1 MTKDVTLNVAKLAA
15 LFASFAAAVY
25 TAIQAEPS
33 PLIVLFLS
41 WGPLIA
47 VVLWLQK
54 DAQRTG
60 TGAVQDGAI
69 VCCLPGPL

>member
-1 MTKDVTLNVAKLAA
+1 MTKDMTLSVAKLAA
-15 LFASFAAAVY
+15 LFASLAAAVY

-41 WGPLIA
+41 WGPFA

-60 TGAVQDGAI
+60 TGPFRIGAI
-69 VCCLPGPL
+69 FCCSPGPL